1 MKLAILIIT
10 FDLDCLHI
18 LLTNYIYFQSGN
30 AIDDFIGYYRTKWP
44 DENILLKLQILLKKR
59 RLGFV
64 RMVSRVE
71 SRFTMSSINT
81 KLCNVECSN
90 ASRRFENILEEHY
103 RRILQKEKR
112 LNSKIDFAGI
122 GKQARNNI
130 AKSWAVASFSY
141 NQSQTIW
148 D

>member
-59 RLGFV
+59 KTGF
-64 RMVSRVE
+64 RTYGEQGGE
-71 SRFTMSSINT
+71 SIHNEFNQ
-81 KLCNVECSN
+81 
-90 ASRRFENILEEHY
+90 H
-103 RRILQKEKR
+103 
-112 LNSKIDFAGI
+112 KIM
-122 GKQARNNI
+122 
-130 AKSWAVASFSY
+130 
-141 NQSQTIW
+141 
-148 D
+148 

>member
-1 MKLAILIIT
+1 MKLAILIII

-90 ASRRFENILEEHY
+90 ASRRFENIIEEHY
-103 RRILQKEKR
+103 RRIHPERK
-112 LNSKIDFAGI
+112 
-122 GKQARNNI
+122 
-130 AKSWAVASFSY
+130 AVKFKNRFCGNRKTSP
-141 NQSQTIW
+141 
-148 D
+148 